1 MPRKPELKKRKE
13 KSNFMLTSFALGQ
26 IYMPHISAQCKHT
39 HTHIHTLSLS
49 PPYSLRII
57 THTPSCHHLWQ
68 KMTVRKQE
76 RQGTLMA
83 GEQNSQI
90 LLFNGVSTK
99 VITNDMSTKNNAIS
113 P

>member
-1 MPRKPELKKRKE
+1 M
-13 KSNFMLTSFALGQ
+13 Q
-26 IYMPHISAQCKHT
+26 IYT
-39 HTHIHTLSLS
+39 HTQTHTLFLS
-49 PPYSLRII
+49 PPYSLRRII
-57 THTPSCHHLWQ
+57 TQTPSCHHLWQ
-68 KMTVRKQE
+68 KIKVRKQE

-90 LLFNGVSTK
+90 LLFNGISTE